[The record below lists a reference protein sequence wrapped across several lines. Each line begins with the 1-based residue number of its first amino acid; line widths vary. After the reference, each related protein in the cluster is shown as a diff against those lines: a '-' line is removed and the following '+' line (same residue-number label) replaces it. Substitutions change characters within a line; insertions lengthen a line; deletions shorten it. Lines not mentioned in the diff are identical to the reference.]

1 MLTFF
6 QLSNRLF
13 YRAVNGGTGVD
24 VRLMFID
31 PNLSKTENIPFD
43 ELFDGYYFL
52 DHTFELQG
60 KYVLE
65 ITEDGEFKVS
75 TTMSIHLN
83 MSGTVRYLDALT

>member
-6 QLSNRLF
+6 QRSNRLF
-13 YRAVNGGTGVD
+13 YRAVGGATGKD

-31 PNLSKTENIPFD
+31 PNLTKTEDLSFD

-65 ITEDGEFKVS
+65 ITEDGEFKVAV
-75 TTMSIHLN
+75 TMSIHLN